1 MARSAICLGE
11 LAAEFGCELVGD
23 PQANISRAATLSN
36 AKAGELSFF
45 ANKAYRDQL
54 RATSAGAVLL
64 MSADAADCPVN
75 ALITDDPYL
84 IFARIAGLLHPQPE
98 LIAGTHPSATV
109 SPAAKIAVT
118 AQLSANSV
126 IEDDAIIEADVF
138 IGPGVV
144 VGPRCRI
151 GKASRL
157 LANATIVQD
166 VELGE
171 RCIIHP
177 GAIIGSD
184 GFGNAQSDTGWVK
197 VPQVGRVLIGNDV
210 EIGANSTIDRGALDD
225 TVIGDG
231 ARLDNMVHIA
241 HNVRIGQHTAL
252 AAQNGVA
259 GSTTIGK
266 RCMFGGQVGVNGH
279 LSICDDV
286 IVSGKSVLTKDIK
299 EPGYYSNT
307 FAAEKDKEWKRKVA
321 RFKRLDSLAGR
332 VKVLE
337 KMKRSDDE

>member
-1 MARSAICLGE
+1 LTRSAIRLGE

-23 PQANISRAATLSN
+23 PQASISRVATLSN

-45 ANKAYRDQL
+45 ASKAYRDQL
-54 RATSAGAVLL
+54 RATSAAAVLL
-64 MSADAADCPVN
+64 KSADAVDCPVD

-84 IFARIAGLLHPQPE
+84 VFARIAGLLYPQPAP
-98 LIAGTHPSATV
+98 IAGTHPSATI
-109 SPAAKIAVT
+109 SPAAKIAGS
-118 AQLSANSV
+118 AQISANCVVEGDAV
-126 IEDDAIIEADVF
+126 IAANVF
-138 IGPGVV
+138 VGPGVV
-144 VGPRCRI
+144 IGPRCRI
-151 GKASRL
+151 GEASRL

-166 VELGE
+166 AILGE
-171 RCIIHP
+171 RCIVHP

-184 GFGNAQSDTGWVK
+184 GFGNAQSNTGWVK

-225 TVIGDG
+225 TIIGDG

-241 HNVRIGQHTAL
+241 HNVRIGEHTAL
-252 AAQNGVA
+252 AAQNGIA

-266 RCMFGGQVGVNGH
+266 RCMFGGQVGVSGH
-279 LSICDDV
+279 LNICDDV
-286 IVSGKSVLTKDIK
+286 IVAGKSVLSKDIR

-321 RFKRLDSLAGR
+321 RFRRLDNLAGR
-332 VKVLE
+332 IKALE